1 MRTSV
6 ERVRQENTYVT
17 DNTYVC
23 GRRTSSENA
32 YVTGTRSQYAYV
44 VVIIYVHQIAYAIGN
59 TDARQKNTCVAESR
73 TQGNAYVA
81 ENTYITGRCTS
92 SKCTYARKVRTSS
105 ISRYV
110 SRISVTE
117 NVVGISLTE
126 STVGTRLFAQTSNG
140 PKCSRM
146 LPKQYHFETLK

>member
-1 MRTSV
+1 MRTSLEHV
-6 ERVRQENTYVT
+6 VNQSTYAKKIYRWET
-17 DNTYVC
+17 
-23 GRRTSSENA
+23 
-32 YVTGTRSQYAYV
+32 YV
-44 VVIIYVHQIAYAIGN
+44 VVTIYVHQIAYAMGKYRRTSGKYVRHRVSYN
-59 TDARQKNTCVAESR
+59 ARRHTG
-73 TQGNAYVA
+73 GNAYVA